1 MRKVRTLDFKGT
13 YEWTSLVLSHL
24 RRSVEDLGFREVVP
38 ALCAERDEPGARHSV
53 AVLGDRAL
61 PFVEQADSGVAVFG
75 WKNYFLPVSFVVE
88 KQMSLE
94 FMERVYC
101 LAPCLRLLMEGE
113 DRSAKHL
120 YSFFQFEIEW
130 RTESMEAVFQTGEQL
145 LRVVAEYTLRDLER
159 RGLSLD
165 DTVLRNITALAKA
178 DYPRIRFVEALD
190 MLGKD
195 TSKPVDLNSDDDAQL
210 TRMFDR
216 PFWIY
221 DYPEGVRDSVYHRNE
236 GGFYDTYDLML
247 PFGYGELTTGGL
259 RCKTGAEIVRQSQA
273 LGKAYSRHYA
283 AWKDRAGIQTAGFGI
298 GLERLL
304 RYVSGAETI
313 LEFVQ
318 YHDDGPNNSVDP
330 EFITGKRRATA
341 LGRV

>member
-1 MRKVRTLDFKGT
+1 MDFKET

-24 RRSVEDLGFREVVP
+24 RNTIEALGFREVIPV
-38 ALCAERDEPGARHSV
+38 LCTERNEPGARHSV
-53 AVLGDRAL
+53 TVLGDRAVPAIEL
-61 PFVEQADSGVAVFG
+61 TQGGVVVSG

-113 DRSAKHL
+113 HQSAKHL
-120 YSFFQFEIEW
+120 YNFFQFEIEW
-130 RTESMEAVFQTGEQL
+130 RTESMEAVFQTGERL
-145 LRVVAEYTLRDLER
+145 LRTVAERTLRELEPR
-159 RGLSLD
+159 NLD
-165 DTVLRNITALAKA
+165 AGETALRNIKALTKA
-178 DYPRIRFVEALD
+178 DYPRIRFVEALS

-195 TSKPVDLNSDDDAQL
+195 ASKPVDLSADDDARL
-210 TRMFDR
+210 TKMFDR

-221 DYPEGVRDSVYHRNE
+221 DYPEGVRDSIYHRNDR
-236 GGFYDTYDLML
+236 GLYDTYDLML
-247 PFGYGELTTGGL
+247 PFGYGELTTGGI

-273 LGKAYSRHYA
+273 LGKAYSMQYA
-283 AWKDRAGIQTAGFGI
+283 AWKDQAGIQTAGFGI

-304 RYVSGAETI
+304 RYMSGAETI

-318 YHDDGPNNSVDP
+318 YHDDGPNNSVNP
-330 EFITGKRRATA
+330 EFIAEKRRATA
-341 LGRV
+341 HAQV